1 MTAIANYWSGMEFD
15 LYCSDED
22 FKALG
27 KENAYCVINHKYDID
42 WLIGWVFSQ
51 RVNMLGVS
59 FLLLLNYI
67 ANRTTVKLHFLW
79 SKRAP
84 KSCSKTRSSTY
95 RCSAG
100 PGRSPSSYS

>member
-1 MTAIANYWSGMEFD
+1 MTAIANYWAGMEFD

-42 WLIGWVFSQ
+42 WLICWVFSQ

-59 FLLLLNYI
+59 FRLIYELFQKKLNQNDTI
-67 ANRTTVKLHFLW
+67 
-79 SKRAP
+79 
-84 KSCSKTRSSTY
+84 
-95 RCSAG
+95 
-100 PGRSPSSYS
+100 